1 MVKRLMIKP
10 HLHSMAVNPWD
21 LMHPLGSYSGMI
33 MLGKKN
39 NISGSP
45 KRYLHIEIYTYV
57 IYVIYIYVYIYIYIS
72 NIHIHCY
79 MIYIYIYIY
88 IYISYHMYNHIISCI
103 KYQANAGW
111 KLCSSSAAH
120 GVSIAAMPLAPW
132 ISPWRFHGFFP
143 WDSTIGNVF
152 IGTWEYRNGWDK
164 VVVTG
169 TMEIYMTFPSYWE
182 WNNHPNW
189 RTFFS
194 EGCQPAKKT
203 NQMGI
208 FHGI

>member
-1 MVKRLMIKP
+1 MGFDASIGFLF
-10 HLHSMAVNPWD
+10 WD
-21 LMHPLGSYSGMI
+21 DHAG
-33 MLGKKN
+33 GKKQHQWVPKKIATYR
-39 NISGSP
+39 NIH
-45 KRYLHIEIYTYV
+45 RCYIWY
-57 IYVIYIYVYIYIYIS
+57 IYIYVYIYIS

-79 MIYIYIYIY
+79 MIYIYIY

-152 IGTWEYRNGWDK
+152 IGTWEYRNGGDK

-194 EGCQPAKKT
+194 EGWQPAKKT